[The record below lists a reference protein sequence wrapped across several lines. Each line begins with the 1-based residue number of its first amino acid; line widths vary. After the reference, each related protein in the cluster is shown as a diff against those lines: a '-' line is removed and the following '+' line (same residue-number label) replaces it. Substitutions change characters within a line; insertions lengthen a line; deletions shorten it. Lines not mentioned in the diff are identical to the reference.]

1 MNSQADPLNLII
13 GGIGGQGN
21 ILLSRMI
28 GRILTRKSYFLSI
41 GETFGAAQRGGP
53 VFSSMR
59 VSKVRYYGPLIP
71 QGKGNTILSLEPLET
86 LRILNIFG
94 NPDVVTITN
103 IQPIYPVGVLS
114 KRLEYPDL
122 EKLKKYIQRLSRA
135 SWFLNATEL
144 AMELK
149 SPIVANIVM
158 LGALVGSKTT
168 PISLEDSER
177 EIKNSFSISKIDL
190 NLEGLN
196 MGFNAV
202 RQKIKNG

>member
-1 MNSQADPLNLII
+1 MNSQPDPLNLII

-28 GRILTRKSYFLSI
+28 GRILTRKGYFLSI

-59 VSKVRYYGPLIP
+59 VSKDRYYGPLIP

-86 LRILNIFG
+86 LRILSIFG

-122 EKLKKYIQRLSRA
+122 EKLKQSIQRLSRA

-158 LGALVGSKTT
+158 LGALTAT
-168 PISLEDSER
+168 NALTITIDDAEDELKENFTASNVD
-177 EIKNSFSISKIDL
+177 I
-190 NLEGLN
+190 NLKALN
-196 MGFNAV
+196 MGAKLIA
-202 RQKIKNG
+202 Q